1 MGYYGNAFHNVDSN
15 DDTNEMT
22 PSVRGAG
29 QRGNLRIPRAELR
42 SILME
47 KIREVDESPGLQD
60 FEISFLRLIEKLS
73 DGSSYLKLT
82 QLSNSYFLLLLS
94 EKLSDV
100 LTTVF

>member
-1 MGYYGNAFHNVDSN
+1 MLVFEGCKSF
-15 DDTNEMT
+15 
-22 PSVRGAG
+22 RF
-29 QRGNLRIPRAELR
+29 RIVSSFL
-42 SILME
+42 SGKQVHIK